1 MTFSLEVLAT
11 PEDVAWASC
20 KLREDLAVK
29 GEIVARTGV
38 QRIFEVVAMLN
49 QRKTGRQLS
58 AEKLAQQYKKHLKDM
73 ATDSEEITDH
83 FIKECIS
90 LRGGI
95 LSQARIREQVV
106 GVSEFQGWCGCWIG
120 VGDAWWLSP
129 QILVGLGII
138 WRGVRNHVPSGLLVG

>member
-11 PEDVAWASC
+11 PEGVAWASC

-29 GEIVARTGV
+29 GEIVARAGV
-38 QRIFEVVAMLN
+38 QRIFEVAAMLN
-49 QRKTGRQLS
+49 QRKAGRQLS

-73 ATDSEEITDH
+73 ATDSEEVTDH

-95 LSQARIREQVV
+95 LSQARIRQQVA
-106 GVSEFQGWCGCWIG
+106 GVSKFHG
-120 VGDAWWLSP
+120 VGKSARFLGGP
-129 QILVGLGII
+129 FLRHGVGTPMKT
-138 WRGVRNHVPSGLLVG
+138 RSGLPYDYSRRSPPY